1 MALLRIIFFHLFLV
15 TVRLAYPKIAYLVCQ
30 GWRLDIPEGEKMF
43 KWWDPVYSW
52 YRWHFKK
59 MLLFTNTI

>member
-59 MLLFTNTI
+59 MLLFTNNV

>member
-1 MALLRIIFFHLFLV
+1 M
-15 TVRLAYPKIAYLVCQ
+15 TVKNAYPKIAYLVCQ

-52 YRWHFKK
+52 YRWHFNK
-59 MLLFTNTI
+59 MISFTNNI